1 MTWIRVRPWAR
12 IFTWSKCGKPH
23 LDWSVPAPWCSG
35 TASREAPG
43 NRPGPLGGSAF
54 NGWTGTR
61 RGKRKL
67 PARDGEES
75 SAGSQE
81 ARSRG
86 LKNAACGLPEG
97 APQDH
102 MVSGAIPETCAG
114 TGARTP
120 RARGETKG
128 AKQNPA
134 RKPRAETREL
144 GFRSDAARA
153 AARAGTGRAR

>member
-1 MTWIRVRPWAR
+1 MAGRGQGEGSESFP
-12 IFTWSKCGKPH
+12 
-23 LDWSVPAPWCSG
+23 LG
-35 TASREAPG
+35 TAKSRPPG
-43 NRPGPLGGSAF
+43 A
-54 NGWTGTR
+54 
-61 RGKRKL
+61 
-67 PARDGEES
+67 
-75 SAGSQE
+75 QE

-153 AARAGTGRAR
+153 AARAGT